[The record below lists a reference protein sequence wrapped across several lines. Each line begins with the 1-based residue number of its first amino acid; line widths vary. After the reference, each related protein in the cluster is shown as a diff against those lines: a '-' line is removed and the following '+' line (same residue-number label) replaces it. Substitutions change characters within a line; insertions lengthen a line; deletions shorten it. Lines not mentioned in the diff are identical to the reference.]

1 MTRHRFSI
9 LAGLLCV
16 LTGMACSENPNDVK
30 RLVGFRGTVVTS
42 TQSLDQRI
50 RELLAL
56 FPKNLDQRDGEFEGE
71 ELNPRATWDQITKKY
86 ATGQTKPAH
95 LVIAKRK
102 LVRLSDW
109 VTKNA
114 QLMNPPTAPETKDA
128 AAARLVLYM
137 NMYVYGGPGGTP
149 PDFLPGA
156 DVAVGIVT
164 PGAPATIVTPTKHAG
179 VQFEA
184 GSVDENTV
192 VVVIQNPTVFSANCS
207 GPLDTKFCQYPQF
220 YTFDQF
226 PHKTLLK
233 PAKFNVCHVTGEGG
247 ARNPGALHNRLRLAH
262 TKPAI
267 STDYTP
273 GSTIRDNIE
282 ILPLVPQTFST
293 CEASSYEIGLG
304 DAGLISRFARGIRK
318 IVSPKTAYAIDLG
331 LGGLSKSFSAFNDVD
346 SVGRPDIAVQS
357 FDVPAGPVPA
367 GNHFTVAYSVTNI
380 GKATNAAVPFA
391 IRLRFPIAGGLF
403 SSVEIGGGTLPSL
416 VPGAT
421 YGQVNVDAVIPA
433 TLPSGSYTVR
443 FIVASDPTFPDANFA
458 NNEFEATVTVDPS
471 VVSLPRTLSVGGYSV
486 CALTASSVGY
496 CWGSND
502 RREFGTATLSP
513 LLSSSPFP
521 APIPAFASLSGG
533 NSQHMCGITSTGS
546 AMCWGRADFGVLGDG
561 TAFGNVSGSAP
572 VTVAGGFL
580 WKTITVSRL
589 STCGVSTGFL
599 GYCWGNNQRGEIGS
613 ASIPVGSSATSFPNL
628 LDGGHAWQS
637 VVTGWLHA
645 CGITTAGVAY
655 CWGDNAA
662 GQLGIGTTDNVLGHN
677 RVPTAVATTERFI
690 QLSLGTRSTCGITTK
705 HEAFCWG
712 ENGTGQIGD
721 GTTAFKTAPTP
732 VAGGHIFS
740 YIAVST
746 GFAEGSA
753 ATPPQP
759 GGNGNVGHTCALTES
774 GTPYCW
780 GWNGNGQ
787 LGDGSTTDHLTPQ
800 PVAGGL
806 SLTSIA
812 LGGSSTCGRL
822 GNQIWCWGSN
832 LLGQLGNGNQVNSL
846 TPSLVSSPFGG
857 P

>member
-1 MTRHRFSI
+1 
-9 LAGLLCV
+9 
-16 LTGMACSENPNDVK
+16 
-30 RLVGFRGTVVTS
+30 LVAQAKADRVG
-42 TQSLDQRI
+42 SLDQSI
-50 RELLAL
+50 RQLLAL
-56 FPKNLDQRDGEFEGE
+56 FPRNLDQRDPDSEGPD
-71 ELNPRATWDQITKKY
+71 LNPRAIWDQITKKY
-86 ATGQTKPAH
+86 ATGLSKPAH
-95 LVIAKRK
+95 MVIAKRK

-109 VTKNA
+109 VTRNA
-114 QLMNPPTAPETKDA
+114 QMMSPPPNLETRVA
-128 AAARLVLYM
+128 ASARLVLYM
-137 NMYVYGGPGGTP
+137 NMYVYGGPDGTP
-149 PDFLPGA
+149 PDFIPGA
-156 DVAVGIVT
+156 DVAVGVVT
-164 PGAPATIVTPTKHAG
+164 PDAPATIVTPTKHAG

-192 VVVIQNPTVFSANCS
+192 VVVIQNPAIFTDACS
-207 GPLDTKFCQYPQF
+207 GPLDTKLCQYPQF

-233 PAKFNVCHVTGEGG
+233 PAKFNVCHVNTG
-247 ARNPGALHNRLRLAH
+247 ATRRPLADHDRLRLAH
-262 TKPAI
+262 TKPANAA
-267 STDYTP
+267 DYTD
-273 GSTIRDNIE
+273 GSAIRDGIE
-282 ILPLVPQTFST
+282 ILPLVTQTFST
-293 CEASSYEIGLG
+293 CESSSYETDTEIGLG
-304 DAGLISRFARGIRK
+304 DAGLLSRFARGIRR
-318 IVSPKTAYAIDLG
+318 IVTPNPAYAIDLG
-331 LGGLSKSFSAFNDVD
+331 LGGISKSFSAFNDVD

-357 FDVPAGPVPA
+357 FGVPEGAVSAGS
-367 GNHFTVAYSVTNI
+367 HFAVAYSVTNV
-380 GKATNAAVPFA
+380 GTATNAAVPFTVS
-391 IRLRFPIAGGLF
+391 LRFPVGEGVF
-403 SSVEIGGGTLPSL
+403 SSVEIGGGMLPSL

-433 TLPSGSYTVR
+433 TLSPGSYTVR

-471 VVSLPRTLSVGGYSV
+471 LVSLPPTLSVGSSSV
-486 CALTASSVGY
+486 CALTPGSVGY

-502 RREFGTATLSP
+502 RREFGTATNSP
-513 LLSSSPFP
+513 LLSASPFA
-521 APIPAFASLSGG
+521 APLPAFASLSAGHA
-533 NSQHMCGITSTGS
+533 QHMCGITSTGS
-546 AMCWGRADFGVLGDG
+546 AMCWGRADFGVMGDG
-561 TAFGNVSGSAP
+561 TVFGNVSGSVP
-572 VTVAGGFL
+572 VTVAGGFF
-580 WKTITVSRL
+580 WKTITVSQL

-613 ASIPVGSSATSFPNL
+613 ASIPVASTAHSFPNL

-645 CGITTAGVAY
+645 CGITTAGEAY
-655 CWGDNAA
+655 CWGDNMA

-721 GTTAFKTAPTP
+721 GTTLFRTAPTR
-732 VAGGHIFS
+732 VAGGHTFS
-740 YIAVST
+740 YISVST
-746 GFAEGSA
+746 GFADGSA
-753 ATPPQP
+753 ATPFN
-759 GGNGNVGHTCALTES
+759 GAGNIGHTCALTES

-780 GWNGNGQ
+780 GWNGDGQ